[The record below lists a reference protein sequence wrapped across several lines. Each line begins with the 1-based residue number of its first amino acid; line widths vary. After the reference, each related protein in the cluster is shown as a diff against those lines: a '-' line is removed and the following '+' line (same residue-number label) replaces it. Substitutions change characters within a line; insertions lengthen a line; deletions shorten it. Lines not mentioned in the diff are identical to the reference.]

1 MNEHAVLFQGVTK
14 SFGAVR
20 AVDGLNLSIDRGET
34 VALLGANGAG
44 KSTSISMLLGLLE
57 PTTGQ
62 VSVLG
67 GSPHGAV
74 AAGRIGAMLQDGGLM
89 PGVTVGALVGL
100 ACRMYAHPRPVAEL
114 LADADLTAIAGR
126 RTDRLSGGQEQ
137 RLRFAL
143 AIAGNPNVLVLDEP
157 TAAMDVESR
166 RAFWTTIRGYAAGGR
181 TVLFATHYL
190 EEADENADRIVVIAG
205 GRIVTD
211 GTPTEIKAAAGGRT
225 VRFTLGDEPC
235 AGLETLPGVTAVEV
249 HGGTVA
255 LRTIDVEATVRAL
268 FAGRE
273 RVPDLEVGGA
283 DLEDA
288 VLALTSR

>member
-1 MNEHAVLFQGVTK
+1 MTNAVFFQGVTK
-14 SFGAVR
+14 NFGAVR
-20 AVDGLNLSIDRGET
+20 AVDGLDLRVDRGEM

-44 KSTSISMLLGLLE
+44 KSTSVNMLLGLLA
-57 PTTGQ
+57 PTDGQ

-67 GSPHGAV
+67 GSPGEAV

-89 PGVTVGALVGL
+89 PGVTVGALVAL
-100 ACRMYAHPRPVAEL
+100 ACRIYPQPRPVVEL
-114 LADADLTAIAGR
+114 LAEADLTSIAHR
-126 RTDRLSGGQEQ
+126 RTDRLSGGQAQ

-143 AIAGNPNVLVLDEP
+143 AIAGNPEVLVLDEP

-166 RAFWTTIRGYAAGGR
+166 RAFWTSIRGYAAGGR

-190 EEADENADRIVVIAG
+190 EEADENADRIIVIAG
-205 GRIVTD
+205 GRVVTD
-211 GTPTEIKAAAGGRT
+211 GTPTEIKATAGGRS
-225 VRFTLGDEPC
+225 VRFTLGSDSC
-235 AGLETLPGVTAVEV
+235 AGLDLLPGVTAVEV

-255 LRTIDVEATVRAL
+255 LRTTDAEATVRAL
-268 FAGRE
+268 FATRD

-288 VLALTSR
+288 VLALIR

>member
-1 MNEHAVLFQGVTK
+1 MSKT
-14 SFGAVR
+14 FGSVR
-20 AVDGLNLSIDRGET
+20 AIDGLDLSIDPGET

-44 KSTSISMLLGLLE
+44 KSTSVSLMLGLLA
-57 PTTGQ
+57 PTAGQ

-67 GSPHGAV
+67 GCPDQAV

-89 PGVTVGALVGL
+89 PGVTVGGLVSL
-100 ACRMYAHPRPVAEL
+100 ACRLYPHPRPVKQL
-114 LADADLTAIAGR
+114 LAEADLTSIAGR
-126 RTDRLSGGQEQ
+126 RTDRLSGGQAQ

-143 AIAGNPNVLVLDEP
+143 AIAGNPEVLVLDEP

-205 GRIVTD
+205 GRVVAD
-211 GTPTEIKAAAGGRT
+211 GTPTEIKAAAGGRS
-225 VRFTLGDEPC
+225 VRFTLGGEPC
-235 AGLETLPGVTAVEV
+235 AGLDLLPGVTAVEV
-249 HGGTVA
+249 HGGTVV
-255 LRTIDVEATVRAL
+255 LRTMDVEATVRAL
-268 FAGRE
+268 FASRD

-288 VLALTSR
+288 VLALTR

>member
-1 MNEHAVLFQGVTK
+1 MTDSVVLFQSVTK
-14 SFGAVR
+14 SFGAVQ
-20 AVDGLNLSIDRGET
+20 AVDGLDLRIHRGET

-44 KSTSISMLLGLLE
+44 KSTSISLLLGLLA
-57 PTTGQ
+57 PTAGE

-67 GSPHGAV
+67 GSPDRAV

-89 PGVTVGALVGL
+89 PGVTVGGLVDL
-100 ACRMYAHPRPVAEL
+100 ACRLYSHPRPVAQL

-126 RTDRLSGGQEQ
+126 RTDRLSGGQAQ

-143 AIAGNPNVLVLDEP
+143 AIAGNPEVLVLDEP

-166 RAFWTTIRGYAAGGR
+166 RAFWTAIRGYAAGGR

-190 EEADENADRIVVIAG
+190 EEADDNADRIVVIAA
-205 GRIVTD
+205 GRVVAD
-211 GTPTEIKAAAGGRT
+211 GTPTEIKAAAGGRS
-225 VRFTLGDEPC
+225 VRFTLGGEPC
-235 AGLETLPGVTAVEV
+235 AGLDRLPGVTEVQV

-255 LRTIDVEATVRAL
+255 LRSTDVEATVRAL
-268 FAGRE
+268 FAIRD

-283 DLEDA
+283 DLEEA
-288 VLALTSR
+288 VLALTC

>member
-1 MNEHAVLFQGVTK
+1 MTEPAVFLQSVTK
-14 SFGAVR
+14 NFGAVR
-20 AVDGLNLSIDRGET
+20 AVDELNLSVDRGET

-44 KSTSISMLLGLLE
+44 KSTSINLMLGLLA

-67 GSPHGAV
+67 GSPGHAV
-74 AAGRIGAMLQDGGLM
+74 AEGRIGAMLQDGGLM

-100 ACRMYAHPRPVAEL
+100 ACRMYPRPRPVAEL
-114 LADADLTAIAGR
+114 LADAGLTSIAAR
-126 RTDRLSGGQEQ
+126 RTDRLSGGQAQ
-137 RLRFAL
+137 RLRFAI
-143 AIAGNPNVLVLDEP
+143 AIAGNPEVLVLDEP

-181 TVLFATHYL
+181 AVLFATHYL

-205 GRIVTD
+205 GQVVTD
-211 GTPTEIKAAAGGRT
+211 GTPTEIKAAAGGRS
-225 VRFTLGDEPC
+225 VRFTLGGEPC
-235 AGLETLPGVTAVEV
+235 AGLDLLPGVTAVEV

-268 FAGRE
+268 FTTRD

-283 DLEDA
+283 DLEEA
-288 VLALTSR
+288 VLALTR